1 MSQKAFDQI
10 VSVLQPEQEEAKF
23 GRSSHFEF
31 AQEAFKNDY
40 FENGEKQ
47 VEEEMKNDTKFE
59 DNIDVSTLF

>member
-40 FENGEKQ
+40 FEN
-47 VEEEMKNDTKFE
+47 VE
-59 DNIDVSTLF
+59 